1 MTCRVGEILFV
12 CTFIIYGQHD
22 RYNSEKEGSE
32 AKVNGSEGQPKESK
46 LLPKGLQGYPEGS
59 KGQVMDICM
68 DVGTY

>member
-1 MTCRVGEILFV
+1 MWGEILSV
-12 CTFIIYGQHD
+12 CTSIIYGQHD